1 MLLIQQQIH
10 LCLKHENSYLVKS
23 SAGKQEE
30 LSSFSRRQNHCCK
43 LPEGSLLQTFETLL
57 AKYGKKKSNN
67 LIGVLLNKVAD
78 PQGGWGGVDP
88 VRPAWFNWLIFF
100 FVFFFIYKSVLHF
113 GTINSF
119 SIFKN
124 VVWGDTLRLLVS
136 ARKVVMPD
144 RRSQLLV
151 SQIAFRN

>member
-1 MLLIQQQIH
+1 MLLIEQQIH
-10 LCLKHENSYLVKS
+10 LCLNHGNSYLVKS
-23 SAGKQEE
+23 SASKREE

-43 LPEGSLLQTFETLL
+43 LAEGSLLQTFETLL

-67 LIGVLLNKVAD
+67 LIGVLHNKVAD

-88 VRPAWFNWLIFF
+88 VIPTWFNQMIFF
-100 FVFFFIYKSVLHF
+100 PFIKAYYILAPLTVSADLKLQF
-113 GTINSF
+113 
-119 SIFKN
+119 
-124 VVWGDTLRLLVS
+124 WGVPSNGLLVS